1 MQWCVLVL
9 LAACDPL
16 AGGDYVGE
24 PLFILEGTLSAPDDR
39 VGGVALLWQDP
50 SGAGGPG
57 VETTA
62 VPVALAFPA
71 AFKVSIPAPPPPAVR
86 FELDGIS
93 LAEAY
98 VYAVVDPAAE
108 RPEPRGL
115 ARTHVVVFAASE
127 VPEGSA
133 AAAYLGGPLA
143 AGYHLRSY
151 APVATPR
158 AQATLIERCIAAGWK
173 RRACEVR
180 RAYDLGPAADD
191 AELLIQVLSR

>member
-1 MQWCVLVL
+1 MRSCVLVL

-24 PLFILEGTLSAPDDR
+24 PLFTLEGTLSAPDDR

-50 SGAGGPG
+50 RGAGGPG
-57 VETTA
+57 IETTA
-62 VPVALAFPA
+62 VPVTLAFPA
-71 AFKVSIPAPPPPAVR
+71 AFRVSIPSPPPSSVR
-86 FELDGIS
+86 FELDGIE

-98 VYAVVDPAAE
+98 IYAVADPTAK

-115 ARTHVVVFAASE
+115 ARTHVVVFAASD
-127 VPEGSA
+127 VPDGSA

-143 AGYHLRSY
+143 AGYHLRAY
-151 APVATPR
+151 TPATAPR
-158 AQATLIERCIAAGWK
+158 AQATLVERCVAAGWK

-180 RAYDLGPAADD
+180 RAYELAPAADD
-191 AELLIQVLSR
+191 EALVIQVRSR